1 MRGSWRA
8 ERPTHRRL
16 GRVARRAET
25 GAAKP
30 QPTRLTVQPLK
41 TLSEPEVPDDARRYT
56 SRWHLAEQGRWAYA
70 HAAFE
75 EPFAVLMSAVMVLV
89 LGRVLVGGSVLLIS
103 MGLLALALGAAVL
116 AADWRMGARVVMV
129 VLSGQAY
136 AVVTAL
142 DLWRG
147 ETALRWFPLS
157 YLNAQRADGRL
168 QVVYH
173 DRVLTIDP
181 GDWGARYAALEAD
194 LLSAEAPLDSGSSG
208 G

>member
-16 GRVARRAET
+16 GRARQRA
-25 GAAKP
+25 AADDIHASQAP
-30 QPTRLTVQPLK
+30 SAQQTPTPKTVLVLPAD
-41 TLSEPEVPDDARRYT
+41 TRRYT

-89 LGRVLVGGSVLLIS
+89 LGRVLVGGSVLLFS

-116 AADWRMGARVVMV
+116 AAGWRMGARAVVV
-129 VLSGQAY
+129 VVSGQAY

-157 YLNAQRADGRL
+157 YMNAQRVEGRL
-168 QVVYH
+168 QLVYH
-173 DRVLTIDP
+173 DRVVLLDP
-181 GDWGARYAALEAD
+181 ADWGADYAALEAD
-194 LLSAEAPLDSGSSG
+194 LLSVDAPPDSGSSG